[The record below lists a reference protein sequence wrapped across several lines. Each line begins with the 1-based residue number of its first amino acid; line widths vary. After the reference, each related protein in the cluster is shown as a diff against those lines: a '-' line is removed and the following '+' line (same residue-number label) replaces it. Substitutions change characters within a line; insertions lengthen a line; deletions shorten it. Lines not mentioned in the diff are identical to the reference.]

1 MYLEGLEDENLVM
14 EVTKRKFGGDVRKS
28 TKNEDIREHI
38 DFWWISKDGNEYGFD
53 VKGVKKSKRTDRIAD
68 DKINWIE
75 LQNVQGKPGWVYG
88 SAKYIAFLTNDSVLY
103 VPRKK
108 LALYIEE
115 KIKGKPLST
124 VNPSMCYIPYQ
135 RFGRQDMIV
144 KVPTSDLREI
154 AKHEIKL
161 E

>member
-1 MYLEGLEDENLVM
+1 MYLEGLEDEKLVM
-14 EVTKRKFGGDVRKS
+14 EVTKRKFGGDVRKA
-28 TKNEDIREHI
+28 TRNEDVREHI

-53 VKGVKKSKRTDRIAD
+53 VKGVRKNKRSDKVSD

-88 SAKYIAFLTNDSVLY
+88 NAKYIAFLTNDSVLY

-108 LALYIEE
+108 LALYVEE
-115 KIKGKPLST
+115 KIKGKALSS
-124 VNPSMCYIPYQ
+124 VNPSSCYIPYQ
-135 RFGRQDMIV
+135 RYGRLDMIV

-161 E
+161 D